1 MDVSFFLRY
10 DKQNE
15 RMRAMLDIEKIIE
28 TQRTYFAKQHPI
40 SINTRLNY
48 LRQLK
53 KTIKEYEALLL
64 EGLALD
70 LGKSS
75 MESYITEVGLLYQH
89 LSEMIWKL
97 PTWAKDE
104 TVRTPLYLQPAKSY
118 RRAVAYGNV
127 LIIAPFNYPVLLAF
141 DPLIGA
147 IAGGNTALVG
157 LSPSTPNVNKVIEQI
172 IETVFPSAYV
182 DTYIS
187 TKETNENVLSYRF
200 DKLFFTGST
209 KVGKIVMQAAAQY
222 LTPVTLELGGKSP
235 AIVTETAS
243 ITTAAKRVAW
253 GKWVNNGQTCVAPD
267 YCLVHRSVVDAFIT
281 ALVAAIE
288 KMYGAEPKNSED
300 YGRIVD
306 EKSWDRLRQLLN
318 QDDSF
323 VIYGGDVTHRNRYI
337 SPTLLLANTK
347 DSLASMHEEIFGP
360 ILPIVVYDELAEAV
374 SYVQQ
379 YERPLAFYP
388 FTRDVKTLKV
398 LMDKIIFGDATVND
412 TLLHMANS
420 HLPFGGVGFSGM
432 GSYHGKATFDTFTHS
447 SSILKRT
454 NIFDH
459 SLMRAPYSRSKE
471 RIIRWFLK

>member
-1 MDVSFFLRY
+1 MKKSLKHNVLILR
-10 DKQNE
+10 E
-15 RMRAMLDIEKIIE
+15 
-28 TQRTYFAKQHPI
+28 QHPI

-48 LRQLK
+48 LRPK

-172 IETVFPSAYV
+172 IETVFPSPYV

-200 DKLFFTGST
+200 DKLFLQEVLRSEKLSCKRNRSIFN
-209 KVGKIVMQAAAQY
+209 
-222 LTPVTLELGGKSP
+222 PRTLELGGKSP

-243 ITTAAKRVAW
+243 ITTAR
-253 GKWVNNGQTCVAPD
+253 
-267 YCLVHRSVVDAFIT
+267 
-281 ALVAAIE
+281 
-288 KMYGAEPKNSED
+288 
-300 YGRIVD
+300 
-306 EKSWDRLRQLLN
+306 
-318 QDDSF
+318 
-323 VIYGGDVTHRNRYI
+323 
-337 SPTLLLANTK
+337 
-347 DSLASMHEEIFGP
+347 
-360 ILPIVVYDELAEAV
+360 
-374 SYVQQ
+374 
-379 YERPLAFYP
+379 
-388 FTRDVKTLKV
+388 
-398 LMDKIIFGDATVND
+398 
-412 TLLHMANS
+412 
-420 HLPFGGVGFSGM
+420 
-432 GSYHGKATFDTFTHS
+432 
-447 SSILKRT
+447 
-454 NIFDH
+454 
-459 SLMRAPYSRSKE
+459 
-471 RIIRWFLK
+471 